1 MSEIQPSLRAVE
13 TVLAIP
19 ELLESILVQVDMR
32 TLLVSASRVSRTW
45 KAFMDGS
52 PAVQQALFF
61 KPVPMDISRAV
72 IHGLE
77 DGVFPSIPEQGAM
90 PSHTTGD
97 RLINPLLAEKF
108 DKCFFDFGPTYS
120 CQRRANSFYELP
132 WSKTPEPIQT
142 VQEYWGGWS
151 QVKPAELDEEAARYQ
166 DEVRRRFTRR
176 GASWRRMLVSQPPP
190 SSLGYMRFDVCSLAL
205 EEQKVAGSLI
215 QQPVPPSALKGD
227 AAGSEQAPCTGVRMG
242 ELYDIVQ
249 HAAGHH
255 GRHSL
260 WFRVLWGKPT
270 THFAFSHVKDVFER
284 LMARTSV
291 VVELMHADDT
301 SLPNHPQ
308 DPSDVGVFD
317 AAFRCE
323 EHREVKFETEHTWG
337 EAVEFPHFHPR
348 YVVWHW
354 KLMEV
359 E

>member
-1 MSEIQPSLRAVE
+1 MSGSQPLRAVE

-19 ELLESILVQVDMR
+19 ELLEYILVQVDMR
-32 TLLVSASRVSRTW
+32 TLLVSASRVSKTW
-45 KAFMDGS
+45 KAFIDGS

-61 KPVPMDISRAV
+61 KPVSMDVSRAV

-77 DGVFPSIPEQGAM
+77 DGVFPSIPSQSVMPTHTRGA
-90 PSHTTGD
+90 S
-97 RLINPLLAEKF
+97 LINPLLAEKF

-132 WSKTPEPIQT
+132 WSKTPNPIQT

-151 QVKPAELDEEAARYQ
+151 QVKPPELDEEAARSQ
-166 DEVRRRFTRR
+166 DETRRRFTRR
-176 GASWRRMLVSQPPP
+176 GASWRRMLISQPPP
-190 SSLGYMRFDVCSLAL
+190 PSLGYMRFDVCSLAL
-205 EEQKVAGSLI
+205 EEQQVASSLI
-215 QQPVPPSALKGD
+215 QPSPSSPGIHT
-227 AAGSEQAPCTGVRMG
+227 PFNGVRMG

-249 HAAGHH
+249 HAVGHH

-270 THFAFSHVKDVFER
+270 THFAFSHAEDVFDK

-308 DPSDVGVFD
+308 DPSDVGMFD

-323 EHREVKFETEHTWG
+323 EHREVKFETEQTCG

>member
-1 MSEIQPSLRAVE
+1 MSKTQSPRAVE
-13 TVLAIP
+13 AVLAIP

-32 TLLVSASRVSRTW
+32 TLLVSASRVSKTW

-52 PAVQQALFF
+52 TAVQQALFF
-61 KPVPMDISRAV
+61 KPVSVDISRAV

-77 DGVFPSIPEQGAM
+77 DGDFSSIPDQGAM

-132 WSKTPEPIQT
+132 WSKSPEPIQT

-151 QVKPAELDEEAARYQ
+151 QIKPAELDDEAARYQ
-166 DEVRRRFTRR
+166 DEARTRFTRR
-176 GASWRRMLVSQPPP
+176 GATWRRMLVSQPPP
-190 SSLGYMRFDVCSLAL
+190 PSLGYMRFDVCNLLL
-205 EEQKVAGSLI
+205 EAQKVASSLI
-215 QQPVPPSALKGD
+215 QQPPSSFSSN
-227 AAGSEQAPCTGVRMG
+227 AAETQTPCNGVRMG
-242 ELYDIVQ
+242 ELYDMVQ

-270 THFAFSHVKDVFER
+270 TNFAFSHVKDVFDR
-284 LMARTSV
+284 LMAHTSV

-354 KLMEV
+354 KLTEI